1 MGQFVNYQDELKKM
15 KPSQKELMLDT
26 IKLAGIARM
35 TSGNWQQVFLNAK
48 NKTISPRVKSLLQAF
63 ADTADIDS
71 AIDAFMSVMPQK

>member
-1 MGQFVNYQDELKKM
+1 MNYQEELKKM

-35 TSGNWQQVFLNAK
+35 TSGSWKQVFLNAK
-48 NKTISPRVKSLLQAF
+48 NKTMSPRVKSLLQAF